1 MISVYT
7 DHKIA
12 LIEGKKIGIKITNS
26 TCRKIFISQQ
36 ENNWHKNYNDCNM
49 SQNLYFTTDLKANRE
64 ACRRNCGGSN
74 DSNHIKIDPRK
85 GVASDD
91 FSSY

>member
-1 MISVYT
+1 
-7 DHKIA
+7 
-12 LIEGKKIGIKITNS
+12 
-26 TCRKIFISQQ
+26 
-36 ENNWHKNYNDCNM
+36 M

-64 ACRRNCGGSN
+64 ACRRNCGGSS
-74 DSNHIKIDPRK
+74 DSNRIKIDPLK